1 MLSNSRFWKKFEIS
15 EVYEGVT
22 KFNFVFPKFRYCT
35 VGANFEKFEVSEFNR
50 TSQKRISE
58 PREFLDFFPEFQNDV
73 YNEFYDFLV
82 EFIKINKKMLFLQN
96 VVNFA
101 ITS

>member
-35 VGANFEKFEVSEFNR
+35 VGANFEKFEFSEFNR

-58 PREFLDFFPEFQNDV
+58 PRELYYIMTEFLNDV
-73 YNEFYDFLV
+73 NNEFYDVVV
-82 EFIKINKKMLFLQN
+82 EFYKINKKCFFYRMSL
-96 VVNFA
+96 
-101 ITS
+101 TSL

>member
-35 VGANFEKFEVSEFNR
+35 VGANFEKFEFSEFNR

-58 PREFLDFFPEFQNDV
+58 PRELLYFMTEFLNDV
-73 YNEFYDFLV
+73 NNEFYDVYV
-82 EFIKINKKMLFLQN
+82 EF
-96 VVNFA
+96 
-101 ITS
+101 